1 MSSRAFNKARI
12 GGDHHLGELEMS
24 DAIEAIEAARLSHRP
39 AKVMTL
45 FVGESAPTGGKF
57 FYNGNNAMLTYT
69 RRAIETALPD
79 TRDFFERFKAYG
91 WYLDDLVLTKPVDR
105 LKGAARKAALRN
117 AVSSLSD
124 RIGAYQPQAIVSLM
138 TSITPFIAE
147 AATAAGS
154 DATVYSL
161 PFPGNGHQTRFCDKL
176 ARIAPLL
183 PRHSS

>member
-1 MSSRAFNKARI
+1 M
-12 GGDHHLGELEMS
+12 GELEMS

-105 LKGAARKAALRN
+105 LKGAARKAELRN
-117 AVSSLSD
+117 AVSSLRD
-124 RIGAYQPQAIVSLM
+124 RIAIYQPQAIVSLM
-138 TSITPFIAE
+138 TSIAPFVAE
-147 AATAAGS
+147 AARAAGS
-154 DATVYSL
+154 NATVYSL
-161 PFPGNGHQTRFCDKL
+161 PFPGNGHQNRFCNEL
-176 ARIAPLL
+176 ARITPLL
-183 PRHSS
+183 PRHSN